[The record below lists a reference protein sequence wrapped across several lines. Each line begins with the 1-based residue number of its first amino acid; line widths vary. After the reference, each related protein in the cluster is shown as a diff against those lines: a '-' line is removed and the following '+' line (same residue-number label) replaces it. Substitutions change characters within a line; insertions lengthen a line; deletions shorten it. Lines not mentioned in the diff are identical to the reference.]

1 MYKERVSSMSDLKD
15 SIQKAVNRQKSEK
28 CTRYMSELK
37 EQVNGALKDINKLK
51 KVVYS
56 DNKKQQLPKNTTFLT
71 YDDCV
76 KYLEAIGYR
85 KVTETTFLNE
95 DKTKRADI
103 IQIGTAREISFDY
116 V

>member
-1 MYKERVSSMSDLKD
+1 MSDLTEL
-15 SIQKAVNRQKSEK
+15 IQKASNNQKSEK
-28 CTRYMSELK
+28 RARYISELK
-37 EQVNGALKDINKLK
+37 EQINSAVKDINKLK

-103 IQIGTAREISFDY
+103 IQIGTVREISFDY

>member
-1 MYKERVSSMSDLKD
+1 MIIRNNNF
-15 SIQKAVNRQKSEK
+15 Q
-28 CTRYMSELK
+28 
-37 EQVNGALKDINKLK
+37 
-51 KVVYS
+51 
-56 DNKKQQLPKNTTFLT
+56 KNTTFLT

-103 IQIGTAREISFDY
+103 IQIGTVREISFDY